1 MAKIVKNITIPQGSD
16 FSKTFTS
23 LESNGAATNLTGYS
37 AEAKLKKHSG
47 ASTSYTFSAAF
58 ASDRTTGQLTI
69 SLTDSVTTTIESGRY
84 YYDIRLTNASGIKS
98 RLAEG
103 MATVTAGITI

>member
-23 LESNGAATNLTGYS
+23 LESDGSATNLTGFS
-37 AEAKLKKHSG
+37 GEAKLKKHAESV
-47 ASTSYTFSAAF
+47 TSHSFTVGITSA
-58 ASDRTTGQLTI
+58 TGQVSIAMT
-69 SLTDSVTTTIESGRY
+69 SGVTTPLESGRY
-84 YYDIRLTNASGIKS
+84 YYDIRLSSSAGAKS

-103 MATVTAGITI
+103 MAMVTAGIST